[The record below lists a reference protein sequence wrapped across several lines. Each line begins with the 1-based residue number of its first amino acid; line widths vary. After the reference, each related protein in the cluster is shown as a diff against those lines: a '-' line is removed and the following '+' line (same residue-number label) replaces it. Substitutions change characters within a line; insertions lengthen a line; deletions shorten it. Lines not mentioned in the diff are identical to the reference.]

1 MSSPGSS
8 LSAAGPP
15 QDQRESGS
23 YGGSETAW
31 HPAREWLEG
40 DEDEDEDED
49 EEFQPWSDGED
60 NDEMEDIWEEDDP
73 SIRPGRNGFTY
84 LFIPGCSHW
93 FAWNRADDTCSRS

>member
-8 LSAAGPP
+8 LSAGGPP